1 MSYLLKKINC
11 QLLLILFLAGLVRF
25 GGLNWCSPY
34 TPHPDEWNMATA
46 VTKLSWEDKLNPDFF
61 AYGQFPLYLTY
72 FSARIYNLI
81 PWIAVKEIDIQ
92 EAIFFLRFWSAI
104 VGVGTVYLAYLISK
118 KLTPTT
124 HPRHFDFAQCKLTTH
139 NSQLTPLL
147 ASLLSAFT
155 PGLTQM
161 SHFGTTES
169 FLSFFFLLITFLS
182 FKITENPRL
191 KYFVFLGIALGLA
204 LGTKISA
211 LVFAVPIL
219 LSYII
224 NLKKNF
230 AGANPDSQRD
240 AFILT
245 TKYFF
250 TLCLCLAFTLIS
262 SPYLV
267 LSFTESKRILLYETA
282 VATGKSPV
290 FYTRQFINTLPI
302 LFQLQKIFP
311 FVLGWPIFI
320 LGSGGFFLTIFLLIK
335 NILKKRK
342 HSLTAYYLLLTTPF
356 VVYFLSQ
363 AFLFCKWT
371 RFMAPIFAFFPIFA
385 IVLLNY
391 LSRLRYLGYL
401 LIFLSILPGIIFSS
415 IYFQPDI
422 RFTASDWIYQNIPFG
437 SKILF
442 DTGNVVDIP
451 ISRSKHQSLITNYS
465 LISFDFYHL
474 DENAEL
480 FPKLTNYLITSDYI
494 FVPSR
499 RIFAN
504 YLRLAG
510 EYPLT
515 AKYYS
520 LLFSGKLGF
529 TEIKTFT
536 ALNSKLF
543 ADEKAEETF
552 TVFDHPTIR
561 IYKKVVGLGQKDYEN
576 LLQE

>member
-104 VGVGTVYLAYLISK
+104 AGVGTVYLVYLISK
-118 KLTPTT
+118 KLTP
-124 HPRHFDFAQCKLTTH
+124 TTH

-250 TLCLCLAFTLIS
+250 TLCLYLAFTLIS

-451 ISRSKHQSLITNYS
+451 ISPPNHPNTPNFPNYR
-465 LISFDFYHL
+465 LTSFDFYHL
-474 DENAEL
+474 DENYEL
-480 FPKLTNYLITSDYI
+480 LPKLLNYLETSDYI
-494 FVPSR
+494 IIPSR

-504 YLRLAG
+504 HLRLADK
-510 EYPLT
+510 YPLT

-529 TEIKTFT
+529 TEIKTFVPL
-536 ALNSKLF
+536 ASKVLG
-543 ADEKAEETF
+543 DEKAEETF

>member
-1 MSYLLKKINC
+1 MKYLLKKINKK
-11 QLLLILFLAGLVRF
+11 LLIILFLAVLLRF
-25 GGLNWCSPY
+25 GGLNWCLPH
-34 TPHPDEWNMATA
+34 TPHPDEWNMAAA
-46 VTKLSWEDKLNPDFF
+46 VTRLNWENKLNPQFF

-72 FSARIYNLI
+72 FSARIYNFI
-81 PWIAVKEIDIQ
+81 PWINIKEIDIQ

-104 VGVGTVYLAYLISK
+104 VGVGTVYLVYLISK

-124 HPRHFDFAQCKLTTH
+124 HPRLTTH

-422 RFTASDWIYQNIPFG
+422 RFTASDWIYQNIP
-437 SKILF
+437 SNSQILF

-451 ISRSKHQSLITNYS
+451 ISPPNHPNTPNFPNYR
-465 LISFDFYHL
+465 LTSFDFYHL
-474 DENAEL
+474 DENYEL
-480 FPKLTNYLITSDYI
+480 LPKLLNYLETSDYI
-494 FVPSR
+494 IIPSR

-504 YLRLAG
+504 HLRLADK
-510 EYPLT
+510 YPLT

-529 TEIKTFT
+529 TEIKTFVPL
-536 ALNSKLF
+536 ASKVLG
-543 ADEKAEETF
+543 DEKAEETF

-561 IYKKVVGLGQKDYEN
+561 IYQKVVPLGQNDYEN
-576 LLQE
+576 LFQYQ